1 MTRLCG
7 CALAVLFSALATTGC
22 ARIVSGSNQ
31 QISFSTTPA
40 GATVIV
46 DGVPSGTTPITV
58 PLARKHAHLVRIEL
72 AGFAPHDIRL
82 ERDLNGWFVGNVVF
96 GWAVGIIVDVSS
108 GAMFK
113 LTPAEV
119 SAALNRGAGSTN
131 DRGDALHVVLA
142 TEVNPSRVPIGRLKR
157 R

>member
-1 MTRLCG
+1 
-7 CALAVLFSALATTGC
+7 VLFGALATTGC

-46 DGVPSGTTPITV
+46 DGVPSGTTPVTV

-72 AGFAPHDIRL
+72 AGFAPYEMRL
-82 ERDLNGWFVGNVVF
+82 ERDLNGWFVGNVAF
-96 GWAVGIIVDVSS
+96 GWAVGIIVDISS

-113 LTPAEV
+113 LTPSEV
-119 SAALNRGAGSTN
+119 TAALNRGGALSPG
-131 DRGDALHVVLA
+131 RGDALHVVLA
-142 TEVNPSRVPIGRLKR
+142 TEVNPSRVPIGRLAR